1 MFRWTNIIYVFVL
14 LFANNLVFS
23 QNNILV
29 IDYNNAFTSDQ
40 NNNSSRI
47 YNRLLATQTSVVR
60 VNTIPTIINPA
71 TYNQVWLF
79 GNMGAP
85 TAVNQNPIINYMNA
99 GGAVYI
105 QSEVGCCN
113 NQAAYVDALINA
125 TVIAGGTISHL
136 ATLGGYYETTPTS
149 TTCNSSTFVTYG
161 AAVRPFQGT
170 PAANIM
176 FTSTSTCGG
185 AISSSTVVGAKFR
198 SCDMISG
205 KGALISI
212 GDFNVFP
219 TSGSCSNVG
228 ILGTT
233 NDNMVIDYIVDLLP
247 CLTSCSV
254 LPVTLTSFEAEC
266 QKGGKKIS
274 WTTSS
279 EINNDYFTIEKSV
292 DALNWE
298 IVAHI
303 QGAGNSN
310 QLINYSYIDESYE
323 SNNQTFYYRLKQTD
337 FDGNFEYFNVLPI
350 KCEGA
355 TSPIIFPNPVTS
367 TITISGKEINKIEII
382 DLLGRIV
389 KRVIS
394 NAVNETINVSDLS
407 NGTYV
412 VKVYETNKIS
422 NQKIIKQ

>member
-1 MFRWTNIIYVFVL
+1 MKKLGLFIFLSVVL
-14 LFANNLVFS
+14 ILSTLC

-29 IDYNNAFTSDQ
+29 IDYNNNFSSDQ
-40 NNNSSRI
+40 SNNSSRI
-47 YNRLLATQTSVVR
+47 YNRLVATQSSVVR
-60 VNTIPTIINPA
+60 INAIPASINPA
-71 TYNQVWLF
+71 TYNQVWIF
-79 GNMGAP
+79 GNMGYP
-85 TAVNQNPIINYMNA
+85 TAANQNPIINYMNA

-113 NQAAYVDALINA
+113 NEAAFIDQLINA
-125 TVIAGGTISHL
+125 TVIAGGSISHFM
-136 ATLGGYYETTPTS
+136 TLNGYYQTTPTS

-161 AAVRPFQGT
+161 VAVRPFQGT

-205 KGALISI
+205 QGALISI

-219 TSGSCSNVG
+219 TSGTCTSIG

-233 NDNMVIDYIVDLLP
+233 NDNLVIDYIADLLP
-247 CLTSCSV
+247 CLTSCSI
-254 LPVTLTSFEAEC
+254 LPVTLISFETEC
-266 QKGGKKIS
+266 QKGGKKIL

-298 IVAHI
+298 IVTLI

-310 QLINYSYIDESYE
+310 QQINYSYIDDSYE
-323 SNNQTFYYRLKQTD
+323 NNNQTTYYRLKQTD

-350 KCEGA
+350 RCEVA
-355 TSPIIFPNPVTS
+355 TSPIIFPNPTTN

-382 DLLGRIV
+382 DVLGRIV
-389 KRVIS
+389 KQVEPVGNNIEIDIS
-394 NAVNETINVSDLS
+394 TFS
-407 NGTYV
+407 NGSYMIRI
-412 VKVYETNKIS
+412 YGI
-422 NQKIIKQ
+422 NQSSVHKIIKK

>member
-1 MFRWTNIIYVFVL
+1 MKKLGLFIFLYVVL
-14 LFANNLVFS
+14 ILSTLC
-23 QNNILV
+23 QNNILI
-29 IDYNNAFTSDQ
+29 IDYNNNFSSDQ
-40 NNNSSRI
+40 SNNSSRI
-47 YNRLLATQTSVVR
+47 YNRLVATQSSVVR
-60 VNTIPTIINPA
+60 VNAIPASINPA
-71 TYNQVWLF
+71 TYNQVWIF
-79 GNMGAP
+79 GNMGYP
-85 TAVNQNPIINYMNA
+85 TAANQNPIINYMNA
-99 GGAVYI
+99 GGVVYI
-105 QSEVGCCN
+105 QSEVSCCN
-113 NQAAYVDALINA
+113 NEAAFIDQLINA
-125 TVIAGGTISHL
+125 TVIAGGSISHFM
-136 ATLGGYYETTPTS
+136 TLNGYYQTTPTS
-149 TTCNSSTFVTYG
+149 TTCNSSTFATYG
-161 AAVRPFQGT
+161 VAVRPFQGT

-205 KGALISI
+205 QGALISI

-219 TSGSCSNVG
+219 TSGTCTSIG

-233 NDNMVIDYIVDLLP
+233 NDNLVIDYIADLLP

-279 EINNDYFTIEKSV
+279 EINNDYFTIEKSI

-323 SNNQTFYYRLKQTD
+323 NNNQTIYYRLKQTD
-337 FDGNFEYFNVLPI
+337 FDGNYEHFNVIPI
-350 KCEGA
+350 KCNELDN
-355 TSPIIFPNPVTS
+355 SLVIFPNPAS
-367 TITISGKEINKIEII
+367 NNITITGNEINKVEII
-382 DLLGRIV
+382 DVLGRIV
-389 KRVIS
+389 KQVEPVGNNIEIDIS
-394 NAVNETINVSDLS
+394 TFS
-407 NGTYV
+407 NGSYIIRI
-412 VKVYETNKIS
+412 YGI
-422 NQKIIKQ
+422 NQSSVHKIIKK